1 MKSSKSK
8 SPYIG
13 LGTLF
18 WKLDKVFDFTCQET
32 RLFFFL
38 HDVANSTYWASE
50 FQISDERAASMCK
63 MSRET
68 LKKSRARLVEAGLI
82 KVTPGK
88 QGRGS
93 KTTYSFVACKDCEK
107 QSDICKEEGCLLTS
121 EEVKTQTFLKP
132 AQAPVVAPTTQTISN
147 PAKIENPAPSNE
159 EVDLDSIVPPADDV
173 NRNFDALKRN
183 VRAIKATPAQA
194 LMLIKLSNFGEI
206 GNPIWKC
213 FSDIRESNG
222 AIKQP
227 VQFIFSR
234 IKPQ

>member
-1 MKSSKSK
+1 MKSSKTK

-38 HDVANSTYWASE
+38 HDVANSTYWASQ

-82 KVTPGK
+82 EVTPGK

-93 KTTYSFVACKDCEK
+93 KTTYSFVACKNCEK
-107 QSDICKEEGCLLTS
+107 QSDICQEEGCQLTR

-132 AQAPVVAPTTQTISN
+132 AQAPVAAPTTPPNKPIKVETTPS
-147 PAKIENPAPSNE
+147 SNE
-159 EVDLDSIVPPADDV
+159 DVDIDAIAPPADDV